1 MFVPMLLRYGPQFQL
16 LAQLMLVPNV
26 WDHLVLSMSLISC
39 RIPMLSSMDGREII
53 LYIVTNTC
61 ITRKIDVY
69 RYPVYPV
76 CLLSI
81 NVTERQSIPVIEL
94 TLIL

>member
-39 RIPMLSSMDGREII
+39 RIPMLSSMDGGEII

-69 RYPVYPV
+69 RYPV

-81 NVTERQSIPVIEL
+81 NVTKRQSIPVIEL